1 MIDALV
7 RLYCII
13 CLSKVLICA
22 TVKGSRVNFG
32 WVVFEGENVPSSSF
46 FEYAAT
52 HLDELLLALRQ
63 HLIFVGVALGIGIA
77 ICVPLG
83 IWTSRPR
90 SRAAA
95 ETVMNIV
102 NGMRVIP
109 SLAVLFLL
117 IPYLG
122 LSFGAAVFALTL
134 LAMPPI
140 LINTDAGFRTVDA
153 AVRESARGMGM
164 TSRQI
169 LWQIEFPL
177 ALPVILT
184 GIRTAMVEVIA
195 SATLAAFIGGGGLGT
210 FIVRGF
216 AMYDAAILLLG
227 ALPVAL
233 LALIAEV
240 VMSGLQ
246 RLAEPPRGRL
256 SLTAPSS
263 AQSCREI

>member
-1 MIDALV
+1 L
-7 RLYCII
+7 
-13 CLSKVLICA
+13 
-22 TVKGSRVNFG
+22 
-32 WVVFEGENVPSSSF
+32 PSSPF

-52 HLDELLLALRQ
+52 HLDELLLALQQ
-63 HLIFVGVALGIGIA
+63 HLIFVGVALCFSIA
-77 ICVPLG
+77 ICIPLG

-90 SRAAA
+90 LRARGHGRERAAA

-122 LSFGAAVFALTL
+122 LSFGAAVLALTL
-134 LAMPPI
+134 LALPPI

-164 TSRQI
+164 TARQI

-227 ALPVAL
+227 AIPVAL
-233 LALIAEV
+233 LALLAEV

-246 RLAEPPRGRL
+246 RLAEPPRWRF
-256 SLTAPSS
+256 SRAAPTT

>member
-1 MIDALV
+1 M
-7 RLYCII
+7 
-13 CLSKVLICA
+13 
-22 TVKGSRVNFG
+22 
-32 WVVFEGENVPSSSF
+32 PSSPF

-52 HLDELLLALRQ
+52 HGDELLLALRQ
-63 HLIFVGVALGIGIA
+63 HLIFVGVALGFSIA
-77 ICVPLG
+77 ICIPLG

-90 SRAAA
+90 SRGRAAA

-134 LAMPPI
+134 LALPPI

-227 ALPVAL
+227 AIPVAL

-240 VMSGLQ
+240 LMSGLQ